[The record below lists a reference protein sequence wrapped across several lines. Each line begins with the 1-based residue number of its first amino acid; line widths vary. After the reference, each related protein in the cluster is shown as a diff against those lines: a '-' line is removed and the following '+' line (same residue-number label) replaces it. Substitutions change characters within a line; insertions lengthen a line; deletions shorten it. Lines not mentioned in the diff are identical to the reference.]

1 MRKKTTTFILSVLL
15 GTFMSLGVLHAAE
28 ESGVMAISV
37 SADDA
42 QVSGDAS
49 AEGADVDADA
59 AAPAAGAEEPV
70 VLNRPTHD
78 RFNLHL
84 GVGYVYGIDYN
95 NDFRDDT
102 PKGYRNQGI
111 QGLVGFDIV
120 LIEPLALSFQGGFN
134 SFVGGTLGKE
144 SLTSAFIGAGLR
156 LRFFASNRG
165 PLSDG
170 GSAAGNLW
178 LDAHFSYINHAY
190 EDHGGYDI
198 GLGYEFAFFKNI
210 NIGPYVRFQHAV
222 LGGGIQYMAI
232 AAGLAMSIAG
242 DTTPRDMDG
251 DGVPDDQDNCPTVPG
266 PAENGGCPIL
276 DRDNDGIHDEHDRC
290 PDAPGIPETV
300 GCPPIDPD
308 GDGSYDHLD
317 ACPDEPGLPEH
328 DGCPPPDVDGDG
340 IPDHLDACPDEP
352 GTPEYNGCPP
362 TDRDG
367 DGVFDH
373 LDACPDEPGIPENDG
388 CPSLIKV
395 VDDEIKILQKVQ
407 FATGKSTIL
416 KESFELL
423 DQVRAVIAS
432 KPEIRVQVE
441 GHTDNVGR
449 DAKNMKLSQQRADS
463 VKAHLVKNGI
473 ADERLE
479 AVGKG
484 PHVPV
489 GDNKTEEGRESNRRV
504 EFHIIKPE
512 PAPEEAPAEA
522 EGDAQAEGDA
532 AKAEGDAAK

>member
-1 MRKKTTTFILSVLL
+1 
-15 GTFMSLGVLHAAE
+15 MSLGVLHAAE

-49 AEGADVDADA
+49 AEGADADA

-95 NDFRDDT
+95 NAFRDDT

-120 LIEPLALSFQGGFN
+120 MIEPLALSFQGGFN

-170 GSAAGNLW
+170 GSAAGYLW
-178 LDAHFSYINHAY
+178 RDAHFSYINHAY

-276 DRDNDGIHDEHDRC
+276 DRDYDGILDENDR
-290 PDAPGIPETV
+290 
-300 GCPPIDPD
+300 
-308 GDGSYDHLD
+308 
-317 ACPDEPGLPEH
+317 
-328 DGCPPPDVDGDG
+328 
-340 IPDHLDACPDEP
+340 
-352 GTPEYNGCPP
+352 
-362 TDRDG
+362 
-367 DGVFDH
+367 
-373 LDACPDEPGIPENDG
+373 CPDEPGIPENDG

-463 VKAHLVKNGI
+463 VKAHLMKNGI
-473 ADERLE
+473 ADARLE

-484 PHVPV
+484 PHEPV
-489 GDNKTEEGRESNRRV
+489 GDTKTEEGRESNRRV

-512 PAPEEAPAEA
+512 PAPEAAPAEA

-532 AKAEGDAAK
+532 AKAEGDAAKAEGDAAK